1 MVFRSIFLWRNY
13 IFEKT
18 NYKNLENYKN
28 LMLDQSFSSSNFNL
42 IFLKENRKGTI
53 KKRHLNQEYF
63 DKHDEF
69 NAVLNDK
76 INLRHSRANKTLSQD
91 ELNDFAERLQ
101 TINEEKEEIRN
112 NLFSD
117 YSDIINN
124 EDTPFCFEIKYDKS
138 NEMYITNKNGAH
150 FFAIKQLQKNLH
162 KTFKVIQSDR
172 NTIIKQIYN
181 LISDG
186 FPKIIIRTD
195 ITKFYESIPQKKL
208 FEKLENNSL
217 LSPLSKKLLKRM
229 FYEFE
234 KIKDTTLMQPQ
245 KGIPRGFGVSAYLSE
260 LYMREIDNEI
270 KCLPDIIYYARYVDD
285 IIAVFTP
292 KTKSQEYDYKKLI
305 KEIINK
311 NELQINDN
319 LDGRKDKTHKIVL
332 LDKILPHP
340 EKLDFL
346 GYKFLIKQNHEII
359 VELSDNKVK
368 RYLDRIKKSI
378 EIYNID
384 SKYNEKRA
392 RKMLFDRL
400 KFLTCNYRLNHNKKS
415 IKAGV
420 YHSNCMLE
428 LNKKTYNCLKI
439 LNLRMIRLLNDLNP
453 PPKIGISKANLIDVI
468 KNKFCFEKGF
478 NQRIFHSF
486 KFNSREHIYYNRKF
500 KRVTNKFEV
509 IKSIWKD
516 E

>member
-1 MVFRSIFLWRNY
+1 
-13 IFEKT
+13 
-18 NYKNLENYKN
+18 
-28 LMLDQSFSSSNFNL
+28 MLDQSFSSSNFNI

-53 KKRHLNQEYF
+53 KKRHLSQEYF
-63 DKHDEF
+63 DKHEEF
-69 NAVLNDK
+69 SAVLNDK
-76 INLRHSRANKTLSQD
+76 INLKHSRTNKTLTQD

-101 TINEEKEEIRN
+101 IINKEKEEIRN
-112 NLFSD
+112 NLFSN

-124 EDTPFCFEIKYDKS
+124 EDIPFCFEIKYDKS
-138 NEMYITNKNGAH
+138 NEMYITNKDGAH
-150 FFAIKQLQKNLH
+150 FFAIKQLQKNLS
-162 KTFKVIQSDR
+162 KTFKVIQADR
-172 NTIIKQIYN
+172 NKIIKQIYS

-234 KIKDTTLMQPQ
+234 KVKDTSLMQPQ
-245 KGIPRGFGVSAYLSE
+245 QGIPRGFGVSAYLSE

-285 IIAVFTP
+285 IIVIVSP
-292 KTKSQEYDYKKLI
+292 KTESQAHDYKKLI
-305 KEIINK
+305 QEIINN
-311 NELQINDN
+311 NELQINDG
-319 LDGRKDKTHKIVL
+319 LDGRKNKTHQIVL
-332 LDKILPHP
+332 LDKNLPGT
-340 EKLDFL
+340 EQLDFL
-346 GYKFLIKQNHEII
+346 GYKFLIRQKHEVI
-359 VELSDNKVK
+359 VELSDNKIK
-368 RYLDRIKKSI
+368 RYLNRVKKSV
-378 EIYNID
+378 EAYNID
-384 SKYNEKRA
+384 SKYNEKKA

-415 IKAGV
+415 IKAGM

-428 LNKKTYNCLKI
+428 LNKTNYNSLNSLRRQKIKI
-439 LNLRMIRLLNDLNP
+439 LNDLKP
-453 PPKIGISKANLIDVI
+453 PPKIGINKVNLINHI
-468 KNKFCFEKGF
+468 KNKFCFKKGF
-478 NQRIFHSF
+478 DQRIFHSF
-486 KFNSREHIYYNRKF
+486 KFNSREQLHYNRKF

-509 IKSIWKD
+509 IKSIWAD

>member
-1 MVFRSIFLWRNY
+1 
-13 IFEKT
+13 
-18 NYKNLENYKN
+18 
-28 LMLDQSFSSSNFNL
+28 MLDQSFSSSNFNL

-69 NAVLNDK
+69 NTVLNDK
-76 INLRHSRANKTLSQD
+76 TNLRHSRANKTLSQD
-91 ELNDFAERLQ
+91 ELNDFEERLQ

-138 NEMYITNKNGAH
+138 NEMYITNKDGAH
-150 FFAIKQLQKNLH
+150 FFAIKQLQKNLN

-229 FYEFE
+229 FFEFE
-234 KIKDTTLMQPQ
+234 KIKDTSLMLPQ
-245 KGIPRGFGVSAYLSE
+245 EGIPRGFGVSAYLSE

-285 IIAVFTP
+285 IIAVFSP
-292 KTKSQEYDYKKLI
+292 KTKSQEHDYKKFI
-305 KEIINK
+305 KEIINN

-332 LDKILPHP
+332 LDKILSGTEH
-340 EKLDFL
+340 LDFL
-346 GYKFLIKQNHEII
+346 GYKFLIKQKHEVT
-359 VELSDNKVK
+359 VELSDNKIQ
-368 RYLDRIKKSI
+368 RYLNRVKKSV
-378 EIYNID
+378 EVYNID

-415 IKAGV
+415 IKAGM

-428 LNKKTYNCLKI
+428 LNKTTYNSLNSLRRQKI
-439 LNLRMIRLLNDLNP
+439 KVLNNLNP
-453 PPKIGISKANLIDVI
+453 PPKIRIDKTNLIDHI
-468 KNKFCFEKGF
+468 KNKYCFKKGF
-478 NQRIFHSF
+478 DQRIFHSF
-486 KFNSREHIYYNRKF
+486 RFNSREQLYYNSKF